1 MPRIPYPEV
10 STLPESTQR
19 TLQAVPLNVVRIN
32 AHASQPLFE
41 AQGQL
46 GRAIADTDVLDPRL
60 RETVILRVA
69 YLSNSEY
76 ELHHHIPLGRAA
88 GLTEAELAA
97 ISSRNYGALVPTLA
111 AAAQFTDEVV
121 MQLSPSDETLANLRK
136 VASDQVLVN
145 IVLTIGCY
153 MSIARLIAVTG
164 IEPDIESLKHLPSS
178 LQATDD
184 WHAPSPLPP
193 CQKG

>member
-1 MPRIPYPEV
+1 MQRIPYPDIA
-10 STLPESTQR
+10 TLPEIVR
-19 TLQAVPLNVVRIN
+19 KTLAAVPLNVVRIN

-46 GRAIADTDVLDPRL
+46 GRAIANPEVLEPKL

-69 YLSNSEY
+69 HLSNSAY

-88 GLTEAELAA
+88 GLTEAELSALGSGEYAA
-97 ISSRNYGALVPTLA
+97 LSPLLA
-111 AAAQFTDEVV
+111 AAARFTDEVV
-121 MQLSPSDETLANLRK
+121 ARLSPADETLAQLRK
-136 VASDQVLVN
+136 HASDQILVN

-164 IEPDIESLKHLPSS
+164 IEPDSHPLAHLPSS
-178 LQATDD
+178 LQGA
-184 WHAPSPLPP
+184 AR
-193 CQKG
+193 

>member
-1 MPRIPYPEV
+1 MPRVPYPDV
-10 STLPESTQR
+10 AMLPELMQK
-19 TLQAVPLNVVRIN
+19 TLASVPLNIVRIC
-32 AHASQPLFE
+32 AHASPPLFE

-46 GRAIADTDVLDPRL
+46 GRAVATPEVLEPRL

-69 YLSNSEY
+69 HLSRSEY

-97 ISSRNYGALVPTLA
+97 IASGSYATLEPQLA
-111 AAAQFTDEVV
+111 AAARFTDEVV
-121 MQLSPSDETLANLRK
+121 TQISPSDSTLARLRS
-136 VASDQVLVN
+136 VASDQILVN

-164 IEPDIESLKHLPSS
+164 IECDADALTHLPGT
-178 LQATDD
+178 LEFHKA
-184 WHAPSPLPP
+184 
-193 CQKG
+193 